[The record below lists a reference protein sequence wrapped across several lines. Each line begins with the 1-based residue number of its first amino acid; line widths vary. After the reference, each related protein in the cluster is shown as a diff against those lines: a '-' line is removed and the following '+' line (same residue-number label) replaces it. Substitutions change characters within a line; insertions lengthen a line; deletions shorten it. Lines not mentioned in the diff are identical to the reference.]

1 MTDPPYPS
9 PQGLSMT
16 AKVYGGCKEM
26 LAVRRSAQTEA
37 RAAFSISNEA
47 RKPRV
52 RGCSYILMVR

>member
-1 MTDPPYPS
+1 
-9 PQGLSMT
+9 
-16 AKVYGGCKEM
+16 M